1 MNETLERL
9 LDLYAGE
16 ELDEETLN
24 RLLEAVKADP
34 SLLAQAKDLRKL
46 VEHLHSDPGPEFT
59 EETSTRI
66 LLQMQMRGATLGTA
80 DPSPEYQ
87 WPLPL

>member
-16 ELDEETLN
+16 ELDEEAREGFL
-24 RLLEAVKADP
+24 RAIREDP
-34 SLLAQAKDLRKL
+34 SLLGRAKDLRRV
-46 VEHLHSDPGPEFT
+46 VEVLHSDPGPEFT

-66 LLQMQMRGATLGTA
+66 LLQMQLRGATLGPA
-80 DPSPEYQ
+80 RPSPEYQ